1 MRTPLFTHK
10 PITPTQQFTAPSSA
24 LRTLLTK
31 RRFRVSEQTKV
42 VSDAIGYWPR
52 IYKTFH
58 FFSRKEEK
66 KDTRVWK
73 QGRKLSFLGFY
84 PLFCYFDYLSFFLIF
99 TSLRKQPTFR
109 GATTTGYRSLESP
122 IDVCLFGE
130 HSLYWYL
137 GAGRSRD
144 TAVSGY
150 TRLGYEKI
158 RWVVE
163 WWPVVSPTS

>member
-109 GATTTGYRSLESP
+109 GATTPGLPFIR
-122 IDVCLFGE
+122 VANRCLFIRWA
-130 HSLYWYL
+130 LLVL
-137 GAGRSRD
+137 GGWEEPWD